1 MPGLSAFVNHGESL
15 GDYNSRFGLAPF
27 VRFKRPAVLTTA
39 NAVHVVIDNLRPTS
53 PGSTQE
59 GGNMQE

>member
-1 MPGLSAFVNHGESL
+1 MNHGESL
-15 GDYNSRFGLAPF
+15 GDCNSRFGLAPF

-39 NAVHVVIDNLRPTS
+39 NVVHIAIDHLRPTS
-53 PGSTQE
+53 LDSTQE